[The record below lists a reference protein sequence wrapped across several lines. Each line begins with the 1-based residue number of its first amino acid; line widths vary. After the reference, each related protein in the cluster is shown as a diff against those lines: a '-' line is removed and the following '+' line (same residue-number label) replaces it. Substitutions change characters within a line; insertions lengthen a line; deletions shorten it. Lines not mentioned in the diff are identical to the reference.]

1 MDDSGKVEAVPA
13 AYGSVTPYV
22 AVKGADAMID
32 FVVRTFGAVVRGRV
46 PNEDGTIGHAELM
59 IGDSL
64 IMLFDAKDDWP
75 DTPGF
80 LSVYVEDCDRT
91 AHAALDAGATTI
103 TPMATSAW
111 GDRGCR
117 VRDPFGNIWWILSHV
132 EDVPPDEI
140 FRRMAE
146 PSYLEVM
153 RVAQSTFDEE
163 MRQRGRPAAVALRG

>member
-1 MDDSGKVEAVPA
+1 MDDNKVQAVPA

-22 AVKGADAMID
+22 VVKGAAAMID
-32 FVVRTFGAVVRGRV
+32 FVVRTFGAVERGRV
-46 PNEDGTIGHAELM
+46 PNDDGTIGHAELM

-64 IMLFDAKDDWP
+64 VMMFDAHEDWP
-75 DTPGF
+75 STPSF

-91 AHAALDAGATTI
+91 HEAALEAGATTI

-117 VRDPFGNIWWILSHV
+117 VRDPLDNIWWILTHV
-132 EDVPPDEI
+132 EDVPPEEI

-146 PSYLEVM
+146 PQYLEVM
-153 RVAQSTFDEE
+153 QVAQGTFDEQ
-163 MRQRGRPAAVALRG
+163 MRNR